1 MYFANLRRSCLV
13 PELRKLTVA
22 LQLSP
27 VPSILITSP
36 MPKRECSMM
45 SPGIKG
51 DDEGLDSGE
60 DEGLDSETVENC
72 GLGEGT
78 LWYCGWGEGALW
90 YCGLGEGALLKDG
103 LGERGLWKEGDWRS
117 PSIWMKR
124 ESMSRMKREGV
135 SNSIRP
141 YLNLFWAQVR
151 KQCFSALVMAT

>member
-1 MYFANLRRSCLV
+1 M

-51 DDEGLDSGE
+51 DDEGLDCGD

-72 GLGEGT
+72 G
-78 LWYCGWGEGALW
+78 WGEGALW
-90 YCGLGEGALLKDG
+90 KEGLGEGALWKEGCGEGALLKDG
-103 LGERGLWKEGDWRS
+103 LGDRGLWKEGAGRS

>member
-36 MPKRECSMM
+36 MPKRECSMI

-51 DDEGLDSGE
+51 DDEGFDSGE

-78 LWYCGWGEGALW
+78 LWYCG
-90 YCGLGEGALLKDG
+90 LGEGALLNDG

-141 YLNLFWAQVR
+141 YRNLFWAQVR

>member
-1 MYFANLRRSCLV
+1 M

-51 DDEGLDSGE
+51 DDEGLDCGE

-72 GLGEGT
+72 G
-78 LWYCGWGEGALW
+78 WGEGALW
-90 YCGLGEGALLKDG
+90 KDGLGEGALLKVGLGEGALLKDG
-103 LGERGLWKEGDWRS
+103 LGERGLWKEGAGRS

>member
-1 MYFANLRRSCLV
+1 M

-51 DDEGLDSGE
+51 DDEGLDCGDDEGLDSGE

-72 GLGEGT
+72 G
-78 LWYCGWGEGALW
+78 WGEGALW
-90 YCGLGEGALLKDG
+90 NDGLGEGALLKDG
-103 LGERGLWKEGDWRS
+103 LGERGLWKEGAGRS

-141 YLNLFWAQVR
+141 YLNLSWAQVR

>member
-1 MYFANLRRSCLV
+1 M

-51 DDEGLDSGE
+51 DDEGLDCGE

-72 GLGEGT
+72 G
-78 LWYCGWGEGALW
+78 W
-90 YCGLGEGALLKDG
+90 GEGALLKDG
-103 LGERGLWKEGDWRS
+103 LGERGLWKEGAGRS
-117 PSIWMKR
+117 PSIWRKR

>member
-1 MYFANLRRSCLV
+1 M

-51 DDEGLDSGE
+51 DDEGLDCGD

-72 GLGEGT
+72 G
-78 LWYCGWGEGALW
+78 W
-90 YCGLGEGALLKDG
+90 GEGALLKDG
-103 LGERGLWKEGDWRS
+103 LGEGALLNDGLGERGLWKEGAGRS

>member
-1 MYFANLRRSCLV
+1 M

-51 DDEGLDSGE
+51 DDEGLDCGE

-72 GLGEGT
+72 GLGEG
-78 LWYCGWGEGALW
+78 ALW
-90 YCGLGEGALLKDG
+90 KEGLGEGALFKDG
-103 LGERGLWKEGDWRS
+103 LGERGLWKEGAGRS
-117 PSIWMKR
+117 PSIWRKR

>member
-1 MYFANLRRSCLV
+1 
-13 PELRKLTVA
+13 
-22 LQLSP
+22 
-27 VPSILITSP
+27 
-36 MPKRECSMM
+36 MM

-51 DDEGLDSGE
+51 DDEGLDCGD

-72 GLGEGT
+72 G
-78 LWYCGWGEGALW
+78 WGEWALW
-90 YCGLGEGALLKDG
+90 NDGLGEGALLKDG

>member
-1 MYFANLRRSCLV
+1 M
-13 PELRKLTVA
+13 PEFRKLTVA

-51 DDEGLDSGE
+51 DDEGLDSGDDEGLDCGE
-60 DEGLDSETVENC
+60 DEGLDSETVEN
-72 GLGEGT
+72 
-78 LWYCGWGEGALW
+78 CGWGEGALW
-90 YCGLGEGALLKDG
+90 YCGLGEGALLNDG
-103 LGERGLWKEGDWRS
+103 LGERGLWNEGAGRS

>member
-1 MYFANLRRSCLV
+1 
-13 PELRKLTVA
+13 
-22 LQLSP
+22 
-27 VPSILITSP
+27 
-36 MPKRECSMM
+36 MM
-45 SPGIKG
+45 SPGIKGDDEGLDCG

-78 LWYCGWGEGALW
+78 LWYCG
-90 YCGLGEGALLKDG
+90 LGEGALLNDG

>member
-1 MYFANLRRSCLV
+1 M

-22 LQLSP
+22 VQLSP

-51 DDEGLDSGE
+51 EDEGLDSGE
-60 DEGLDSETVENC
+60 DGGLDSETVENC
-72 GLGEGT
+72 G
-78 LWYCGWGEGALW
+78 WGEGALW
-90 YCGLGEGALLKDG
+90 KDGLGEGALLNDG
-103 LGERGLWKEGDWRS
+103 LGERGLWKEGAGRS

>member
-1 MYFANLRRSCLV
+1 
-13 PELRKLTVA
+13 
-22 LQLSP
+22 
-27 VPSILITSP
+27 
-36 MPKRECSMM
+36 MM

-72 GLGEGT
+72 GLGEG
-78 LWYCGWGEGALW
+78 ALW
-90 YCGLGEGALLKDG
+90 KEGLGEGALFKDG

>member
-1 MYFANLRRSCLV
+1 
-13 PELRKLTVA
+13 
-22 LQLSP
+22 
-27 VPSILITSP
+27 
-36 MPKRECSMM
+36 M

-51 DDEGLDSGE
+51 DDEGLDCGE

-72 GLGEGT
+72 G
-78 LWYCGWGEGALW
+78 WGEGALW
-90 YCGLGEGALLKDG
+90 KVGLGEGALWKEGCGEGALLKDG
-103 LGERGLWKEGDWRS
+103 LGDRGLWKEGAGRS

>member
-1 MYFANLRRSCLV
+1 M

-51 DDEGLDSGE
+51 DDEGLDCGE
-60 DEGLDSETVENC
+60 DEGLDSGDDEELDSETVENC
-72 GLGEGT
+72 G
-78 LWYCGWGEGALW
+78 WGEGALW
-90 YCGLGEGALLKDG
+90 KDGLGEGALLKDG
-103 LGERGLWKEGDWRS
+103 LGERGLWKEGAGRS

>member
-1 MYFANLRRSCLV
+1 M

-72 GLGEGT
+72 G
-78 LWYCGWGEGALW
+78 WGEGALW
-90 YCGLGEGALLKDG
+90 KEGLGEGALLKDG
-103 LGERGLWKEGDWRS
+103 LEDRGLWKEGDWRS

>member
-1 MYFANLRRSCLV
+1 M

-45 SPGIKG
+45 TPGIKG

-72 GLGEGT
+72 GWGEGA
-78 LWYCGWGEGALW
+78 LWNDGWGEGALW
-90 YCGLGEGALLKDG
+90 KDGLGEGALLKDG
-103 LGERGLWKEGDWRS
+103 LGERGLWKEGAGRS

>member
-51 DDEGLDSGE
+51 DDEGLDCGE

-72 GLGEGT
+72 GWGEGA
-78 LWYCGWGEGALW
+78 LWNDGWGEGALW
-90 YCGLGEGALLKDG
+90 KDGLGEGALLKVG
-103 LGERGLWKEGDWRS
+103 LGEWGLWNEGAGRS

>member
-1 MYFANLRRSCLV
+1 M

-51 DDEGLDSGE
+51 DDEGLDCGDDEGLDSGE

-72 GLGEGT
+72 G
-78 LWYCGWGEGALW
+78 WGEGALW
-90 YCGLGEGALLKDG
+90 KDGLGEGALLKVG
-103 LGERGLWKEGDWRS
+103 LGEWGLWNEGAGRS
-117 PSIWMKR
+117 PSIWRKR

>member
-1 MYFANLRRSCLV
+1 M

-51 DDEGLDSGE
+51 DDEGLDCGE

-72 GLGEGT
+72 G
-78 LWYCGWGEGALW
+78 WGEGALW
-90 YCGLGEGALLKDG
+90 NDGLGEGALLKDG

>member
-1 MYFANLRRSCLV
+1 M

-51 DDEGLDSGE
+51 DDEGLDCGDDEGLDSGE

-72 GLGEGT
+72 GCGEGV
-78 LWYCGWGEGALW
+78 
-90 YCGLGEGALLKDG
+90 LLKDG
-103 LGERGLWKEGDWRS
+103 LGERGLWKEGAGRS

>member
-1 MYFANLRRSCLV
+1 M

-51 DDEGLDSGE
+51 DDEGLDCGDDEGLDSGE
-60 DEGLDSETVENC
+60 GEGLDSETVENC
-72 GLGEGT
+72 GR
-78 LWYCGWGEGALW
+78 GEGALW
-90 YCGLGEGALLKDG
+90 NDGLGEGALLKDG

>member
-1 MYFANLRRSCLV
+1 M

-51 DDEGLDSGE
+51 DDEGLDCGDDEGLDSGE

-72 GLGEGT
+72 G
-78 LWYCGWGEGALW
+78 WGEGALW
-90 YCGLGEGALLKDG
+90 KDGLGEGALLKDG
-103 LGERGLWKEGDWRS
+103 LGERGLWKEGAGRS

>member
-1 MYFANLRRSCLV
+1 M

-51 DDEGLDSGE
+51 DDEGLDCGD

-72 GLGEGT
+72 G
-78 LWYCGWGEGALW
+78 CGEGALW
-90 YCGLGEGALLKDG
+90 NDGCGEGALWKDGLGEGALWKEG

-117 PSIWMKR
+117 PSI
-124 ESMSRMKREGV
+124 
-135 SNSIRP
+135 
-141 YLNLFWAQVR
+141 
-151 KQCFSALVMAT
+151 

>member
-1 MYFANLRRSCLV
+1 M

-72 GLGEGT
+72 G
-78 LWYCGWGEGALW
+78 WGEGALW
-90 YCGLGEGALLKDG
+90 KVGLGEGALWKEGCGEGALLKDG
-103 LGERGLWKEGDWRS
+103 LGDRGLWKEGAGRS

-124 ESMSRMKREGV
+124 ESLSRMKREGV

>member
-1 MYFANLRRSCLV
+1 
-13 PELRKLTVA
+13 
-22 LQLSP
+22 
-27 VPSILITSP
+27 
-36 MPKRECSMM
+36 MM

-51 DDEGLDSGE
+51 DDEGLDCGD

-72 GLGEGT
+72 G
-78 LWYCGWGEGALW
+78 WGEGALW
-90 YCGLGEGALLKDG
+90 NDG

>member
-51 DDEGLDSGE
+51 DDEGLDCGDDEGLDCGE
-60 DEGLDSETVENC
+60 DEGLDSETVEN
-72 GLGEGT
+72 
-78 LWYCGWGEGALW
+78 CGWGEGALW
-90 YCGLGEGALLKDG
+90 YCGLGEGALLNDG
-103 LGERGLWKEGDWRS
+103 LGERGLWNEGAGRS

>member
-1 MYFANLRRSCLV
+1 M

-51 DDEGLDSGE
+51 DDEGLDCGE
-60 DEGLDSETVENC
+60 YVGLDSETVENC
-72 GLGEGT
+72 G
-78 LWYCGWGEGALW
+78 CGEGALW
-90 YCGLGEGALLKDG
+90 KDGCGEGALLNDG
-103 LGERGLWKEGDWRS
+103 LGERGLWKEGAGRS

>member
-1 MYFANLRRSCLV
+1 
-13 PELRKLTVA
+13 
-22 LQLSP
+22 
-27 VPSILITSP
+27 
-36 MPKRECSMM
+36 MM

-51 DDEGLDSGE
+51 DDEGLDCGE

-72 GLGEGT
+72 G
-78 LWYCGWGEGALW
+78 WGEGALW
-90 YCGLGEGALLKDG
+90 NDGLGEGALLKDG

>member
-1 MYFANLRRSCLV
+1 M

-51 DDEGLDSGE
+51 DDEGLDCGE
-60 DEGLDSETVENC
+60 DEGLDCGDDVGLDSETVENC
-72 GLGEGT
+72 G
-78 LWYCGWGEGALW
+78 WGEGALLKD
-90 YCGLGEGALLKDG
+90 GLGEGALLKDG

-151 KQCFSALVMAT
+151 

>member
-1 MYFANLRRSCLV
+1 M

-72 GLGEGT
+72 G
-78 LWYCGWGEGALW
+78 WGEGALW
-90 YCGLGEGALLKDG
+90 KEGLGEGALWKEGCGEGALLKDG
-103 LGERGLWKEGDWRS
+103 LGERGLWKEGAGRS

>member
-27 VPSILITSP
+27 VPSIFITSP

-51 DDEGLDSGE
+51 DDEGLDCGE

-72 GLGEGT
+72 G
-78 LWYCGWGEGALW
+78 CGEGALW
-90 YCGLGEGALLKDG
+90 NCGLGEGALLNDG

>member
-51 DDEGLDSGE
+51 DDEELDCGD

-72 GLGEGT
+72 G
-78 LWYCGWGEGALW
+78 WGEGALW
-90 YCGLGEGALLKDG
+90 NDGLGEGALLKDG
-103 LGERGLWKEGDWRS
+103 LEERGLWKEGDWRS
-117 PSIWMKR
+117 PSIWRKR

>member
-1 MYFANLRRSCLV
+1 M

-51 DDEGLDSGE
+51 DDEGLDCGD

-72 GLGEGT
+72 G
-78 LWYCGWGEGALW
+78 CGEGALW
-90 YCGLGEGALLKDG
+90 VEGFGEGALWNEG
-103 LGERGLWKEGDWRS
+103 LGERGLWKEGAGRS
-117 PSIWMKR
+117 PSIWRKR

>member
-1 MYFANLRRSCLV
+1 M

-51 DDEGLDSGE
+51 DDEGLDCGDDEGLDSGE

-72 GLGEGT
+72 G
-78 LWYCGWGEGALW
+78 WGEGAL
-90 YCGLGEGALLKDG
+90 LNDG

>member
-1 MYFANLRRSCLV
+1 M

-51 DDEGLDSGE
+51 DDEGLDCGDDE
-60 DEGLDSETVENC
+60 GLDCGDDEGLDSETVENC
-72 GLGEGT
+72 G
-78 LWYCGWGEGALW
+78 WGEWALW
-90 YCGLGEGALLKDG
+90 NDGLGEGALLKDG

>member
-1 MYFANLRRSCLV
+1 M

-36 MPKRECSMM
+36 MPKRECSMT

-72 GLGEGT
+72 G
-78 LWYCGWGEGALW
+78 WGEGALW
-90 YCGLGEGALLKDG
+90 KDGLGEGALLKEG
-103 LGERGLWKEGDWRS
+103 LGERGPWKEEAGRS

>member
-1 MYFANLRRSCLV
+1 M

-51 DDEGLDSGE
+51 DDEGFDCGE

-135 SNSIRP
+135 SNAIRP
-141 YLNLFWAQVR
+141 YLILFWAQLR
-151 KQCFSALVMAT
+151 

>member
-1 MYFANLRRSCLV
+1 M

-51 DDEGLDSGE
+51 DDEGLDCGD

-72 GLGEGT
+72 G
-78 LWYCGWGEGALW
+78 WGEGALW
-90 YCGLGEGALLKDG
+90 NDGLGEGALLKDG